1 MAGRAGRRGKDS
13 IGYSVLCMD
22 PGHQIPSK
30 DEVFEL
36 LESKGIKLESKLNV
50 SYDLCLNTL
59 KQDQDQFGEM
69 LKNSF
74 FANETAKIKL

>member
-13 IGYSVLCMD
+13 VGYSILCMD
-22 PGHQIPSK
+22 PGSQIPPNN
-30 DEVFEL
+30 EIIEL
-36 LESKGIKLESKLNV
+36 LESKGIQLESKLNV
-50 SYDLCLNTL
+50 SYDMCLNSL

-74 FANETAKIKL
+74 FANESA